1 MKCKFTSIIAST
13 LFVVVFVWLIAAARI
28 PSFNGSNIYV
38 GHSPDGQY
46 KALLI
51 LLPTDKINQND
62 FSTIESI
69 TAGNVSTWG
78 AIARA
83 SNDQI
88 VAFYS
93 LGNDWIGSRTG
104 GYWQCGEMQTSPC
117 TGYQFGNEEAQALQ
131 PNLLKRSIA
140 WLYNRLEGIETFMDL
155 KPNSVEEM
163 NR

>member
-1 MKCKFTSIIAST
+1 MKSKFISIIAIT
-13 LFVVVFVWLIAAARI
+13 FFVVVFVWLIAAARI

-38 GHSPDGQY
+38 SHSPDGRY

-51 LLPTDKINQND
+51 LLPTNKINQND

-78 AIARA
+78 AITRA

-88 VAFYS
+88 VAYYS

-117 TGYQFGNEEAQALQ
+117 NGYQFGNEETRTL
-131 PNLLKRSIA
+131 PPSFLKRSVA
-140 WLYNRLEGIETFMDL
+140 WLYKQMEGTVTFTDF
-155 KPNSVEEM
+155 KPNSVEDM
-163 NR
+163 NK